1 MSKTKSNSAY
11 FGLLTVAR
19 DKFISDINT
28 AKARKK
34 ERLKLMNENL
44 RPGGSA
50 FEKERAS
57 IFEDYEKDTEKA
69 KREVLSAIDKGFED
83 AAAAE
88 RLKIHGIADAAASLR
103 VLESLRGLPVSA
115 VEFKELV
122 DMFGG
127 RSVWSD
133 KALRG
138 IAQQNGI
145 NTKGL
150 LEPELSEKMEVLAE
164 LKEKFEKTLE
174 EFNVERQDAD
184 LLSVSLSDP
193 FIRFAEE
200 RFSGGFVNFEWSAER
215 KAAALMDE
223 CARERNPYLVA
234 SKVNNIL
241 ETADV
246 ATARAMVERLEEKDA
261 GYWHDILSRGAAA
274 GLAAFKKREKAEY
287 ERLAEEVASP
297 DLIAEYARMNVY
309 QKTIAKEHS
318 KANKV
323 TRAGID
329 YLKTEEGK
337 KELAEL
343 LGVNREF
350 RQQREEENKAAEE
363 REQIAKEQAHINQ
376 ILNG

>member
-1 MSKTKSNSAY
+1 MRSNSDY

-19 DKFISDINT
+19 DAFISNINA

-34 ERLKLMNENL
+34 ERLKLMQENL
-44 RPGGSA
+44 RPGGAA
-50 FEKERAS
+50 FEKERSS
-57 IFEDYEKDTEKA
+57 IYEDYKNETEKA

-83 AAAAE
+83 AKE
-88 RLKIHGIADAAASLR
+88 KELLKVHGIADAAASLR
-103 VLESLRGLPVSA
+103 VLETLRGLPVSA
-115 VEFKELV
+115 AEFKELCS
-122 DMFGG
+122 MFAGK
-127 RSVWSD
+127 SVWSD

-174 EFNVERQDAD
+174 DFNIENKDVD
-184 LLSVSLSDP
+184 LLGVSLSDP
-193 FIRFAEE
+193 YIRLAEE
-200 RFSGGFVNFEWSAER
+200 RFSGGFVNYEWSADR
-215 KAAALMDE
+215 KAAALLDE
-223 CARERNPYLVA
+223 CSKERTPYMVA

-274 GLAAFKKREKAEY
+274 GLAAFKKRERAEY
-287 ERLAEEVASP
+287 EKIGEECANN
-297 DLIAEYARMNVY
+297 DLIAEVSRLNIY
-309 QKTIAKEHS
+309 QKTVVKEHS
-318 KANKV
+318 GANKI
-323 TRAGID
+323 TRKGLD
-329 YLKTEEGK
+329 FLKSEEGK

-350 RQQREEENKAAEE
+350 RQQKEEENKAAEE
-363 REQIAKEQAHINQ
+363 REQIAKEQEHINRV
-376 ILNG
+376 LNG

>member
-1 MSKTKSNSAY
+1 MSKMKSNCDY

-19 DKFISDINT
+19 DAFISNINA

-34 ERLKLMNENL
+34 ERLKLMQENL

-50 FEKERAS
+50 FETERAS
-57 IFEDYEKDTEKA
+57 IYNDYAAETAKA
-69 KREVLSAIDKGFED
+69 KREVLSAIEKGFED
-83 AAAAE
+83 AKE
-88 RLKIHGIADAAASLR
+88 KELLKVHGIADAAASLR

-115 VEFKELV
+115 AEFRELV
-122 DMFGG
+122 SMFGG

-164 LKEKFEKTLE
+164 LREKFEKTLE
-174 EFNVERQDAD
+174 DFNVERQDAD
-184 LLSVSLSDP
+184 LLNVSLSDP
-193 FIRFAEE
+193 FIRLSEE

-223 CARERNPYLVA
+223 CARENNPYLVA
-234 SKVNNIL
+234 SKINNIL
-241 ETADV
+241 ETSDV
-246 ATARAMVERLEEKDA
+246 ATARAVVARLEEKDA

-287 ERLAEEVASP
+287 EKLSEEVASP
-297 DLIAEYARMNVY
+297 DLIAEFARLNVY

-363 REQIAKEQAHINQ
+363 REQIAKEQEHINRV
-376 ILNG
+376 LNG